1 MRKTKHW
8 GRVRVVILITL
19 SVSVMGGYLSGASFA
34 AQEDFPKKQITMIC
48 SMAAG
53 GGRDLLSRGVAKTMS
68 KYLKVPV
75 VVTNIA
81 GAGGVLGA
89 TKLYNSAPDGYTIGA
104 ATMTE
109 VFNQL
114 IEKTDYD
121 VKKCTHIG
129 RAQSSPGFLYVRA
142 DSPFRS
148 MKDLKEFGK
157 PIRYSAFAYGS
168 HETIATMVIADREKW
183 NLKIIG
189 GYKGAAAAVLGLVRG
204 DVDLTGCVIPN
215 AKEHIR
221 AGTLRPIMIID
232 RKRSPDYPE
241 VATVEESG
249 YPDLVNLKPDTWFMA
264 PPGVPKD
271 RLKILE
277 DALMKTIKDPEF
289 MEWAKGAGIDP
300 AWEGG
305 EEYTK
310 VVNALFDIFEK
321 YKGVI
326 QKHMEK

>member
-1 MRKTKHW
+1 MRKIKHW
-8 GRVRVVILITL
+8 EWVRVVILITL
-19 SVSVMGGYLSGASFA
+19 SVSVMGGYLPGPSFA
-34 AQEDFPKKQITMIC
+34 AQEDFPKKEITMIC

-75 VVTNIA
+75 VVTNVA

-89 TKLYNSAPDGYTIGA
+89 TKLYNSATDGYTIGP

-121 VKKCTHIG
+121 VKKCIHIG
-129 RAQSSPGFLYVRA
+129 KAQSSPGFMYVRA

-148 MKDLKEFGK
+148 VKDLTAYGK
-157 PIRYSAFAYGS
+157 PLRYSAFAYGS
-168 HETIATMVIADREKW
+168 HDTIVTMIIADREKW

-189 GYKGAAAAVLGLVRG
+189 GYKGAADAVLGLVRG

-241 VATVEESG
+241 AATVEEIG
-249 YPDLVNLKPDTWFMA
+249 YPELVNFKADTWFMA

-271 RLKILE
+271 RVKILE

-289 MEWAKGAGIDP
+289 VEWAKGAGIDP

>member
-1 MRKTKHW
+1 MKTTRRW
-8 GRVRVVILITL
+8 GGVRRFVLASLTIGLVGGTL
-19 SVSVMGGYLSGASFA
+19 CVPSFA
-34 AQEDFPKKQITMIC
+34 AQEDFPRKEITMIC

-89 TKLYNSAPDGYTIGA
+89 TKLYNSAPDGYTFGA

-129 RAQSSPGFLYVRA
+129 KAQSSPGFVYVRA

-148 MKDLKEFGK
+148 IKDLTAYGK
-157 PIRYSAFAYGS
+157 PLRYSAFAYGS

-183 NLKIIG
+183 NLKII
-189 GYKGAAAAVLGLVRG
+189 
-204 DVDLTGCVIPN
+204 
-215 AKEHIR
+215 E
-221 AGTLRPIMIID
+221 
-232 RKRSPDYPE
+232 
-241 VATVEESG
+241 
-249 YPDLVNLKPDTWFMA
+249 
-264 PPGVPKD
+264 
-271 RLKILE
+271 
-277 DALMKTIKDPEF
+277 
-289 MEWAKGAGIDP
+289 
-300 AWEGG
+300 
-305 EEYTK
+305 
-310 VVNALFDIFEK
+310 
-321 YKGVI
+321 
-326 QKHMEK
+326 